1 MAQGSVGNMA
11 NEGSK
16 NSKLCCEDQSV
27 FPFEQV
33 LSQELAQRM
42 AEFFGVLGDP
52 NRWRILSA
60 LALQSM
66 RVRDLAAKVEM
77 SESAVS
83 HQLRILR
90 TMRLVRYEKQGRN
103 VLYSLKDHHIFNLYR
118 EALEHINE
126 PPDECD

>member
-1 MAQGSVGNMA
+1 MSSPETGATDCHGESSGLPMR
-11 NEGSK
+11 EI
-16 NSKLCCEDQSV
+16 
-27 FPFEQV
+27 
-33 LSQELAQRM
+33 LSQEKAQRM
-42 AEFFGVLGDP
+42 AAFFGVLGDP

-66 RVRDLAAKVEM
+66 RVGDLAAAVEM

-90 TMRLVRYEKQGRN
+90 SMRLVRYEKQGRN

-118 EALEHINE
+118 EASEHIDE
-126 PPDECD
+126 PVHD